1 MKPRLIRLNQLY
13 RRAGSPVQIPPG
25 DYHIDDKA
33 LNGWGPY
40 LVDTGHASV
49 VDSYDDVRRSHD
61 DVPQNAP
68 ETVSGVEAP
77 AGDVAFDPHAATE
90 AALVEALEAAGV
102 DVSMIE
108 GTGKRGAIV
117 RADLVAAYKQSHEA
131 LAAGPAE
138 DAAPDEEA

>member
-49 VDSYDDVRRSHD
+49 VDFYNEVQPSAPQT
-61 DVPQNAP
+61 VP
-68 ETVSGVEAP
+68 GVEAP